1 MIVELQR
8 GTERPIFQ
16 SKSLSIS
23 DAWTSSR
30 HLCPPRGAGL
40 PILHS
45 QRRLLLP
52 QGLSVG
58 GHALSSDT
66 QASHACSINLSGLGV
81 LPTLSPIVQHYGPG
95 QTRGGLHVL
104 PLLREA
110 DFTNMA

>member
-23 DAWTSSR
+23 DAWTLLVISA
-30 HLCPPRGAGL
+30 PRGAGL

-45 QRRLLLP
+45 QRRLLSP
-52 QGLSVG
+52 PGLSVG
-58 GHALSSDT
+58 GHTLSSDT
-66 QASHACSINLSGLGV
+66 QASHACCINLSGLGV
-81 LPTLSPIVQHYGPG
+81 LPSLSPIVQHYGPG

-110 DFTNMA
+110 DLTNMA